1 MQDVRAEWKP
11 TQGSENTP
19 KGPLAQGEIPG
30 GGHVGAEEEAGLLGQ
45 DLVVGQAAVP
55 GEGGAACGE
64 GWERSGELQL
74 SLERKEGGSER
85 WREEPE
91 PSWEGLVARLGG
103 GPSAQRPGTPLIG

>member
-30 GGHVGAEEEAGLLGQ
+30 GGHVGAEEAGLLGQ

-74 SLERKEGGSER
+74 SLERKE
-85 WREEPE
+85 PE
-91 PSWEGLVARLGG
+91 PSWEDLVARLGG